1 MEGEEKTTSFTDDV
15 CTLCT
20 VHRRS
25 ERDPAI
31 PELYAA
37 SNPQGVL
44 SEAG

>member
-1 MEGEEKTTSFTDDV
+1 MEGEEKTTSFTDLHV
-15 CTLCT
+15 CT
-20 VHRRS
+20 VHQRP